1 MRSAQKAREPESIH
15 PLPARLRSGF
25 ERFRHGYLGLLTF
38 CVDHAGVFLIVFLVF
53 ALASLA
59 LTPWLG
65 QDFFPSVDSG
75 QFIIHVRAHTGT
87 RIEETAALCD
97 HVEQT
102 IREQIPA
109 NEVVT
114 ILDNIG
120 LPYSR

>member
-1 MRSAQKAREPESIH
+1 VSITQ
-15 PLPARLRSGF
+15 AS
-25 ERFRHGYLGLLTF
+25 
-38 CVDHAGVFLIVFLVF
+38 FLIVFLVF
-53 ALASLA
+53 ALASLI
-59 LTPWLG
+59 LTPELG

-102 IREQIPA
+102 IRGQIPA